1 MFTGIVSGIGRI
13 VEAHDLGAGS
23 GFGKRLSIEAPAGFV
38 EGVAIGDS
46 IALSGAC
53 MTAVAV
59 DPVARRFEVEV
70 SAESLDRT
78 AGLGAKGDVNL
89 EKALRADGRLDG
101 HLVSGHVD
109 GVGTVVAFERIGE
122 SVTLGIAAPRALARF
137 LAVKGSIAV
146 DGTSLTVNRVVDSV
160 GERGD
165 CTFTVNVIDH
175 TARNTTLGDWQVGR
189 RVNLEV
195 DTVARYVERMLGLSA
210 EGAQRPSAPAAT

>member
-13 VEAHDLGAGS
+13 VDVRDLGAGN
-23 GFGKRLSIEAPAGFV
+23 GFGKRLSIEAPPGFV
-38 EGVAIGDS
+38 DDTAVGDS

-59 DPVARRFEVEV
+59 DAGARRFDVEV
-70 SAESLDRT
+70 SSESLART
-78 AGLGAKGDVNL
+78 AGLGAEGEVNL

-109 GVGTVVAFERIGE
+109 GVGTVVAFDRVGE
-122 SVTLGIAAPRALARF
+122 SVTLGIAAPRELARF
-137 LAVKGSIAV
+137 LAAKGSIAV
-146 DGTSLTVNRVVDSV
+146 DGTSLTVNRVTDDE
-160 GERGD
+160 GGPGG

-175 TARNTTLGDWQVGR
+175 TARHTTIGGWRLGR

-195 DTVARYVERMLGLSA
+195 DTVARYVERMLGMA
-210 EGAQRPSAPAAT
+210 ADVAKQPSAPAAT